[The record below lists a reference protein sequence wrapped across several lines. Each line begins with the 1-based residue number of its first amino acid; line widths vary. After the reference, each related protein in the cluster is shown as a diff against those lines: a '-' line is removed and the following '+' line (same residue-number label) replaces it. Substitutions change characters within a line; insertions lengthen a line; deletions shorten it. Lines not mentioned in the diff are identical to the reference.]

1 MKKQPSAR
9 MAFIVGGLREPLK
22 GHVEDNHGQT
32 CTRVIGQPGRNWWEA
47 RLEQEA
53 RRRLRIKSHT
63 EQS

>member
-22 GHVEDNHGQT
+22 ITGGQAWPDLSSGVT
-32 CTRVIGQPGRNWWEA
+32 GQPGRNRWEA

-63 EQS
+63 EQ